1 MKISTLLLSSAAVLV
16 AGAAFAADLPAK
28 KAAPAAVTGCTAF
41 GAGFFAIPG
50 GGDCIKFSGR
60 VTADQTFADP
70 KSDRT
75 KSFDTFG
82 SGFRLNTDVRSN
94 TDAGVVRAYGRIS
107 AGSNSAMTVN
117 YAYAQIGGLTAGYT
131 DSAFI
136 TLNNP
141 WGWKI
146 STDDGAVTNALQYTA
161 SLGGT
166 TSVTVAIEDPTY
178 RTNKGYTAASYGL
191 VNGAGAV
198 IPASGLGASQV
209 PDLVGAVKT
218 VAGALTLQGAAATH
232 QNHGLTSGDTQGYA
246 VQAAATLA
254 AAPGTTL
261 YLQGAYANAALSYL
275 GYANTTDAT
284 SADVS
289 ATAKGYS
296 VFAAVNQAAG
306 PGSVSLNAVYGSQTP
321 AGNGSDVKQT
331 QVELNYDYTGIKGV
345 QVVPAVYYS
354 SKDNGDGTTTTGTT
368 GFLRIERD
376 F

>member
-1 MKISTLLLSSAAVLV
+1 MKLSTLLLSSAAVLV

-41 GAGFFAIPG
+41 GAGFFQIPG
-50 GGDCIKFSGR
+50 GDNCIKFSGR

-75 KSFDTFG
+75 KSFDTF
-82 SGFRLNTDVRSN
+82 SSSARLNIDVRSN
-94 TDAGVVRAYGRIS
+94 TDAGVVRAFTRLN
-107 AGSNSAMTVN
+107 GSSNGAASVK
-117 YAYAQIGGLTAGYT
+117 YAYAQIGGLTAGYA
-131 DSAFI
+131 DSAFT

-141 WGWKI
+141 WGLLI
-146 STDDGAVTNALQYTA
+146 STDDGKVSNLLSYTA

-166 TSVTVAIEDPTY
+166 TTATVSLEDPTM
-178 RTNKGYTAASYGL
+178 RTST
-191 VNGAGAV
+191 
-198 IPASGLGASQV
+198 GLGASQV

-218 VAGALTLQGAAATH
+218 VSGALTLQGAAATH

-261 YLQGAYANAALSYL
+261 YLQAAYANAALSYL
-275 GYANTTDAT
+275 GYGTVVDAT
-284 SADVS
+284 AADVS

-306 PGSVSLNAVYGSQTP
+306 PGSVSLNGVYGAQTP
-321 AGNGSDVKQT
+321 AGNGSDIKQS
-331 QVELNYDYTGIKGV
+331 QVELSYDYTGIKGV
-345 QVVPAVYYS
+345 QIVPAVYYS
-354 SKDNGDGTTTTGTT
+354 STDNGNGTTTTGTT

>member
-1 MKISTLLLSSAAVLV
+1 MDHTMKISTLLLSSAAVLV

-28 KAAPAAVTGCTAF
+28 KAAPAAAPTGCAAF
-41 GAGFFAIPG
+41 GAGFFQIPG
-50 GGDCIKFSGR
+50 GDNCIKFSGR

-82 SGFRLNTDVRSN
+82 SSFRLNTDVRANS
-94 TDAGVVRAYGRIS
+94 DAGVVRAFSRIEGSTDS
-107 AGSNSAMTVN
+107 ATNVK
-117 YAYAQIGGLTAGYT
+117 YAYAQIGGLTAGLA
-131 DSAFI
+131 DSAFT

-141 WGWKI
+141 WGWLI
-146 STDDGAVTNALQYTA
+146 STDDGKRTNLLSYTA

-166 TSVTVAIEDPTY
+166 TSLTVAVEDATK
-178 RTNKGYTAASYGL
+178 RTNSSTT
-191 VNGAGAV
+191 N
-198 IPASGLGASQV
+198 PATTLGASQI

-218 VAGALTLQGAAATH
+218 VSGALTLQGAVATH

-275 GYANTTDAT
+275 GYTNTGDAVN
-284 SADVS
+284 ADVS

-306 PGSVSLNAVYGSQTP
+306 PGSVSLNGVYGSQTP
-321 AGNGSDVKQT
+321 AGNGSDIKQT
-331 QVELNYDYTGIKGV
+331 QFELNYDYTGIKGV
-345 QVVPAVYYS
+345 QVIPAVYYS
-354 SKDNGDGTTTTGTT
+354 STDNGNGTTTSGAT

>member
-50 GGDCIKFSGR
+50 GDNCIKFSGR

-70 KSDRT
+70 KSSRT
-75 KSFDTFG
+75 ASFDTFG

-94 TDAGVVRAYGRIS
+94 TDAGVVRAYGRIDGSSDS
-107 AGSNSAMTVN
+107 ATNVK
-117 YAYAQIGGLTAGYT
+117 YAYAQIGGLTAGLT
-131 DSAFI
+131 DTAFA

-141 WGWKI
+141 WGWLI
-146 STDDGAVTNALQYTA
+146 STDDGKRTNLLSYTA

-166 TSVTVAIEDPTY
+166 TSATISVEDATK
-178 RTNKGYTAASYGL
+178 RSSA
-191 VNGAGAV
+191 
-198 IPASGLGASQV
+198 GLGTSQV

-218 VAGALTLQGAAATH
+218 VAGALTLQGAVATH

-261 YLQGAYANAALSYL
+261 YLQAAYANAALSYL
-275 GYANTTDAT
+275 GYTNTIDAT
-284 SADVS
+284 LADVS

-306 PGSVSLNAVYGSQTP
+306 PGSVSLNAVYGAQTP
-321 AGNGSDVKQT
+321 AGNGSDVKET

-345 QVVPAVYYS
+345 QVIPALYYS
-354 SKDNGDGTTTTGTT
+354 STDNGNGTTTTGTT

>member
-1 MKISTLLLSSAAVLV
+1 MKLSTLLLSSAAVLV
-16 AGAAFAADLPAK
+16 AGSAFAADLPAK
-28 KAAPAAVTGCTAF
+28 KMAPAAAPTGCAAF
-41 GAGFFAIPG
+41 GAGFFQIPG
-50 GGDCIKFSGR
+50 GDNCIKFSGR
-60 VTADQTFADP
+60 VVADQTFSDP
-70 KSDRT
+70 AGKRD
-75 KSFDTFG
+75 KMFDTFA
-82 SGFRLNTDVRSN
+82 SAFRLNTDVRSN
-94 TDAGVVRAYGRIS
+94 TDAGVVRAFGRIDGG
-107 AGSNSAMTVN
+107 ANSAPNVK
-117 YAYAQIGGLTAGYT
+117 YAYAQIGGLTAGLADT
-131 DSAFI
+131 AFA

-146 STDDGAVTNALQYTA
+146 STDDGMRTNLLSYTA

-166 TSVTVAIEDPTY
+166 TTATVSIEDPSF
-178 RTNKGYTAASYGL
+178 RTST
-191 VNGAGAV
+191 
-198 IPASGLGASQV
+198 GLGASQV

-218 VAGALTLQGAAATH
+218 VAGALTLQGAVATH
-232 QNHGLTSGDTQGYA
+232 QNHGLLSSDTQGYA

-275 GYANTTDAT
+275 GYTNTTDAVA
-284 SADVS
+284 ADAS

-306 PGSVSLNAVYGSQTP
+306 PGSVSLNAVYGAQTP
-321 AGNGSDVKQT
+321 SGNGSDIKQT

-345 QVVPAVYYS
+345 QIIPAIYYS
-354 SKDNGDGTTTTGTT
+354 NTDNGTTTTNGTT